1 MTRSEPAQSQG
12 ARARDYGAGIN
23 EKGSIFLAARMYQAV
38 VPVCS
43 DA

>member
-1 MTRSEPAQSQG
+1 M
-12 ARARDYGAGIN
+12 RAGTTFLLGAGMIA
-23 EKGSIFLAARMYQAV
+23 KGLIFLAARMYQAV